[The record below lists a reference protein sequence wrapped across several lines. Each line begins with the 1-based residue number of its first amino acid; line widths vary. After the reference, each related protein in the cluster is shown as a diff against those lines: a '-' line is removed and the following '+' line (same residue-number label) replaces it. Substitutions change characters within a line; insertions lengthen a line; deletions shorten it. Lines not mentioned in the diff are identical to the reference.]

1 MNTFLL
7 VIHLAGHPI
16 SIVISEP
23 MHKDDCITLIYL
35 IEPSLGEGASLECES
50 EY

>member
-1 MNTFLL
+1 MKTFLL
-7 VIHLAGHPI
+7 IIHLAGYPM
-16 SIVISEP
+16 SLVISDP

-35 IEPSLGEGASLECES
+35 IEPSLGEGASLSCES